1 MLKFSTM
8 QRDGDITILRLEG
21 ELDPYTAQD
30 FLDGV
35 ADLIEKGNRKI
46 IVDCDNL
53 NYISSL
59 GLGALVRVHAR
70 MKRRGGDVKVT
81 GLKGPVAD
89 VFRVT
94 MLYKVF
100 SMYESVNDAVKDFQ

>member
-1 MLKFSTM
+1 MLKFSTTN
-8 QRDGDITILRLEG
+8 RPGDITVLKLEG

-46 IVDCDNL
+46 VVDCNNL
-53 NYISSL
+53 SYISSL

-70 MKRRGGDVKVT
+70 MKKRGGDVKVT

-100 SMYESVNDAVKDFQ
+100 SMYESVDEAAAAFE